1 MVKQEQKEKKN
12 YKIILCNPPYYRFI
26 NIPFV
31 YQNLGLGYL
40 AGNLMSNGYTDV
52 KIYQFDAPV
61 TLAGTAKNF
70 ETFEEYDPFW
80 GENYYREM
88 NDLNNPLWLD
98 IKEVLKRE
106 KPDVLGIT
114 SMTPQAES
122 ARILA
127 RIARDINPEI
137 TVIQGGIHAS
147 LLPDEVLTKS
157 PIDIVALT
165 EFDLH
170 IAPLIDYIR
179 RGLPLEEIPNI
190 AFKNR
195 RGEIKK
201 TEKAAP
207 LQVLDGASFPVREI
221 HTVGEN
227 KPTIPALMPMIT
239 SRGCPYNCSF
249 CARLSL
255 WGHRV
260 RYRSAENVVEE
271 IEMLYKKYRARN
283 FIFEDD
289 TFTLNKPRLI
299 RIFEL
304 LREKRL
310 DVSWEC
316 QTKVN
321 VVNEELIKLL
331 KDNGCTRI
339 SIGAESGNQKILDSI
354 NKKQTIQQIKN
365 ASRIIREAG
374 INLSPFFMIGYPN
387 ENAQTIEDTFNLIKE
402 IDCYTAHVY
411 PLIPMPGSR
420 MYEDLKAK
428 GTINEDRWFFYPFWN
443 VNIFKRD
450 HLTSKEVYDKFVE
463 IRKYV
468 DTKRRNAIK
477 KYSRNPR
484 YIFRRIYE
492 NLYSPKQL
500 LYLAKRFFK
509 IQFSKF

>member
-1 MVKQEQKEKKN
+1 MAKQEQKEKQN
-12 YKIILCNPPYYRFI
+12 YKIILCNPPYYQFLKV
-26 NIPFV
+26 PFV
-31 YQNLGLGYL
+31 YQNLGIGYL
-40 AGNLMSNGYTDV
+40 AGNLEANGYRNV
-52 KIYQFDAPV
+52 KIYQFDAPG
-61 TLAGTAKNF
+61 TLAGTTKNF
-70 ETFEEYDPFW
+70 EIFEEYDPHW
-80 GENYYREM
+80 GESYYKEM

-98 IKEVLKRE
+98 IKGVLERE
-106 KPDVLGIT
+106 KPDILGIT

-122 ARILA
+122 VRILA
-127 RIARDINPEI
+127 RIAKDINPDT

-147 LLPDEVLTKS
+147 LMPEEVLTKS
-157 PIDIVALT
+157 PVDIVALT
-165 EFDLH
+165 EFDLYIAALTDH
-170 IAPLIDYIR
+170 IR
-179 RGLPLEEIPNI
+179 NGLPLEKIPNI
-190 AFKNR
+190 AFKNKK
-195 RGEIKK
+195 GEVIK
-201 TEKAAP
+201 TEKSQP
-207 LQVLDGASFPVREI
+207 LQVLDESCFPVREI
-221 HTVGEN
+221 HTIGEN
-227 KPTIPALMPMIT
+227 KATIPSLMPMIT

-260 RYRSAENVVEE
+260 RYRSAENVVAE

-289 TFTLNKPRLI
+289 TFTLNKPRLLK
-299 RIFEL
+299 IFEL
-304 LREKRL
+304 LREKKL
-310 DVSWEC
+310 DISWEC

-321 VVNEELIKLL
+321 VVDEKLIGLL

-339 SIGAESGNQKILDSI
+339 SIGAESGNQEILDSI

-365 ASRIIREAG
+365 ASKIIREAK

-387 ENAQTIEDTFNLIKE
+387 ETSRTIEDTFNLIKD

-420 MYEDLKAK
+420 MYEDLKVK
-428 GTINEDRWFFYPFWN
+428 GTISEDRWFFYFFWN
-443 VNIFKRD
+443 VNIFKRE
-450 HLTSKEVYDKFVE
+450 HLSAKEVYDKFVE

-477 KYSRNPR
+477 RFSRNPK
-484 YIFRRIYE
+484 YILRRIYE

-509 IQFSKF
+509 IQFSKY